1 MSNIKVFKRA
11 AAALTAGS
19 PRQQIESIRARRL
32 DLIEERKV
40 ADGARRPLAE
50 AEAALGR
57 LLDDIVAGL
66 VDIDLSAL
74 SDHRARGLPEILRP
88 NSDIGNKIND
98 RLLLALIVAS
108 NRSGA
113 REALSKVLRTGYEH
127 TDTMT
132 SSDRE
137 AKLAEID
144 AELLRLEIDEERIV
158 RESEEAGMPILRR
171 DDADPAVVLLRDLA
185 A

>member
-1 MSNIKVFKRA
+1 MSNIRSFTKRA
-11 AAALTAGS
+11 VAAVTTGT
-19 PRQQIESIRARRL
+19 PRQQIEAIRSRRAEL
-32 DLIEERKV
+32 VEERKRV
-40 ADGARRPLAE
+40 DGARRPLAE

-57 LLDDIVAGL
+57 LLDDIVADL
-66 VDIDLSAL
+66 DVDLSAL
-74 SDHRARGLPEILRP
+74 ADHRARGLPEILRP

-171 DDADPAVVLLRDLA
+171 DDADPAVVLLAEVA